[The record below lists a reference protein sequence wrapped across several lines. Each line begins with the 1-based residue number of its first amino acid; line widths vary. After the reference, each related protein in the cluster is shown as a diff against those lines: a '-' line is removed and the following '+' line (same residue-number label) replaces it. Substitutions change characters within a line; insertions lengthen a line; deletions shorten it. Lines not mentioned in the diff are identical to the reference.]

1 MCPECGVTYV
11 PERALFT
18 IFTDAELWVLVS
30 IRTGGEIGCGFEVE
44 SRNAAQVYQCLWPG
58 TQYALKAIV
67 PRQQRKELLGPPSR
81 TRAPAKHS
89 TAMATKRSART
100 YLPSWATT
108 HNQTS
113 RGLAFRKVQGCMEHK
128 FLRSGHGPG
137 PGTILFVDVR
147 GSEARLSDNA
157 PPRLNC
163 AFGTSPSLPMPAC
176 QPRPWKPGSNV
187 QLGHEGGL
195 DFPSL
200 SLRLF
205 CS

>member
-1 MCPECGVTYV
+1 MQ
-11 PERALFT
+11 LKF
-18 IFTDAELWVLVS
+18 I
-30 IRTGGEIGCGFEVE
+30 
-44 SRNAAQVYQCLWPG
+44 NAFGRGPNKPS
-58 TQYALKAIV
+58 KAIV

-89 TAMATKRSART
+89 TAMTTKRSART

-108 HNQTS
+108 HNRTS